1 MPRFYFDVR
10 AGAEPMPDPEGLEL
24 DGLEAAEHEATQ
36 TVLTLGR
43 DWLPRAR
50 EVRVEVRDE
59 LHRLR
64 LILRVALT
72 VERSG

>member
-10 AGAEPMPDPEGLEL
+10 AGAESMPDPEGLEL

-43 DWLPRAR
+43 DWLPC
-50 EVRVEVRDE
+50 
-59 LHRLR
+59 LR
-64 LILRVALT
+64 
-72 VERSG
+72 